1 MSIMLFVRVQI
12 LGCGNILKGD
22 DGFGPAVAQYIE
34 QNYQVHKNVLIVDAG
49 MACGE
54 WIMPLAHDDQRPNR
68 LIIVDVID
76 LGLDPGTIRT
86 LKPDD
91 LKLLNTSYSS
101 HFFPD
106 KETFKEL
113 IDLGMDIL
121 FVSCQL
127 RKIPRGLSMNLSP
140 ELREIVPKVAKR
152 VADLAGL
159 TLI

>member
-1 MSIMLFVRVQI
+1 MIIQI

-34 QNYQVHKNVLIVDAG
+34 KYYQENENVLIVDAG

-54 WIMPLAHDDQRPNR
+54 WIVPLVHDDQRPDR

-76 LGLDPGTIRT
+76 LGLEPGTIRI
-86 LKPDD
+86 LKPND

-113 IDLGMDIL
+113 IELGMDIS
-121 FVSCQL
+121 FISCQL
-127 RKIPRGLSMNLSP
+127 KKIPRELSMQLSP
-140 ELREIVPKVAKR
+140 DLREIVPKVAKI
-152 VADLAGL
+152 VAEQVGL

>member
-1 MSIMLFVRVQI
+1 MSIQI

-34 QNYQVHKNVLIVDAG
+34 KHYQVQKEVLIVDAG

-54 WIMPLAHDDQRPNR
+54 WIVPLVHDNHRPDK

-76 LGLDPGTIRT
+76 LGLDPGTIKILR
-86 LKPDD
+86 PDE
-91 LKLLNTSYSS
+91 LELLSTSYSS

-106 KETFKEL
+106 EETFKEL
-113 IDLGMDIL
+113 IELGMDIS

-127 RKIPRGLSMNLSP
+127 KKIPRNLSMELSS
-140 ELREIVPKVAKR
+140 ELREIVPKTAKIVAEL
-152 VADLAGL
+152 VGL
-159 TLI
+159 ILI

>member
-1 MSIMLFVRVQI
+1 MAIQI

-34 QNYQVHKNVLIVDAG
+34 KYYRVDEDVLIVDAG

-54 WIMPLAHDDQRPNR
+54 WIVPLVHDDRRPDR
-68 LIIVDVID
+68 LIIIDVID

-106 KETFKEL
+106 KETFMEL
-113 IDLGMDIL
+113 VELGMDIL

-127 RKIPRGLSMNLSP
+127 KNIPRELSMVLSP
-140 ELREIVPKVAKR
+140 ELKGIVPKVALI
-152 VADLAGL
+152 VAELADLV
-159 TLI
+159 LI